1 MKKILR
7 PSKRDYLRYD
17 AQRYEQE
24 GFIEVSGRV
33 RDLAQKPR
41 YWKITATARTRD
53 PETGE
58 AMKHHFNIKANG
70 RYLLSELAPVVNEQ
84 IHAEEDYLPDCE
96 SVMVVARVM
105 L

>member
-17 AQRYEQE
+17 AQRYETD

-58 AMKHHFNIKANG
+58 RMKHHFNIKADD
-70 RYLLSELAPVVNEQ
+70 RYTLSELAPIVNDR

>member
-41 YWKITATARTRD
+41 YWQITATARTRD

-58 AMKHHFNIKANG
+58 RMKHHFNIKSDD
-70 RYLLSELAPVVNEQ
+70 RYTLSELAPIVNDR

-96 SVMVVARVM
+96 SVMVVAKVM

>member
-1 MKKILR
+1 MKPVLR
-7 PSKRDYLRYD
+7 PSKRDFLRYD
-17 AQRYEQE
+17 AQRYETD

-58 AMKHHFNIKANG
+58 MMKHHFNIKADD
-70 RYLLSELAPVVNEQ
+70 RYTLSELAPIVNDR

>member
-7 PSKRDYLRYD
+7 PSKRDFLRYD
-17 AQRYEQE
+17 AQRYETD

-58 AMKHHFNIKANG
+58 RMKHHFNIKADD
-70 RYLLSELAPVVNEQ
+70 RYTLSELAPIVNDR

-96 SVMVVARVM
+96 SVMGGGEVM
-105 L
+105 M